1 MKLKCVCSVHPLKV
15 VMDLI
20 TFVVYSFPE
29 FAYWFVKILLNYSVI
44 SVIHNHVTEKCL
56 HNKKPL

>member
-1 MKLKCVCSVHPLKV
+1 
-15 VMDLI
+15 MDLI

-56 HNKKPL
+56 HNKKPLWVVPGFDMFHMLR